1 MEGTLG
7 IVSDSMKMLCVV
19 IAIITILIV
28 IFVESLVIRAKI
40 VKEWRGMGISKAL
53 GMTSGQLI
61 AEIMMS
67 NAPTIIVGMLI
78 GTAVSRVAGEKLTVL
93 IFSFFGISHV
103 DFDISFIWM
112 IVTAVGILL
121 VALIASGLS

>member
-1 MEGTLG
+1 M
-7 IVSDSMKMLCVV
+7 
-19 IAIITILIV
+19 
-28 IFVESLVIRAKI
+28 
-40 VKEWRGMGISKAL
+40 GMSKAL

-67 NAPTIIVGMLI
+67 NVPTIIVGMLI

-121 VALIASGLS
+121 VALIASGLSGLKVRSLKPVEMITEE